1 MALQKA
7 EEAKP
12 PPTPQWMTSYG
23 DLVTQLLV
31 FFVMLFALSA
41 AATEDQLKKIK
52 ERIDGYVLQHSLQS
66 FVSTK
71 LSQKE
76 GLIITFSEKYMF
88 DPGKAEIYPEAK
100 TIIREVMSLLTDDPN
115 RITIEGHTDNT
126 PIRTALFPSNWELST
141 SRATNLLRFML
152 EDLSFEPKRL
162 TASGYGEYHPVAPG
176 DTPENRAKN
185 RRVDVVVKRLDLDE
199 MKEWNAG
206 LSAAAKQAVTRGIV
220 EVKPQTLQ

>member
-1 MALQKA
+1 MV
-7 EEAKP
+7 
-12 PPTPQWMTSYG
+12 SYG

-31 FFVMLFALSA
+31 FFVMLFALSS

-52 ERIDGYVLQHSLQS
+52 ERIDGYVAANTLQA

-88 DPGKAEIYPEAK
+88 DPGRAEIYPEAK
-100 TIIREVMSLLTDDPN
+100 KIIRDIMALLLEDPN
-115 RITIEGHTDNT
+115 RIAIEGHTDNT
-126 PIRTALFPSNWELST
+126 PIRTVQFPSNWELST
-141 SRATNLLRFML
+141 ARSTNLLRFML
-152 EDLSFEPKRL
+152 EELSFEPKRL
-162 TASGYGEYHPVAPG
+162 TAAGYGEYHPVAIG
-176 DTPENRAKN
+176 DTPEHRAKN
-185 RRVDVVVKRLDLDE
+185 RRVDVVVRRLDIDE
-199 MKEWNAG
+199 MRAWRES